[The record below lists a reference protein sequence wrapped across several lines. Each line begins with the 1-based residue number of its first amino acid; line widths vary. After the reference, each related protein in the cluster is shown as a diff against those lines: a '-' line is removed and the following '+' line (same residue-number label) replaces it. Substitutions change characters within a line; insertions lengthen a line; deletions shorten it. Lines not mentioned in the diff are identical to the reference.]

1 MFSVYDPLGV
11 KLLTCLRL
19 QFSHL
24 NKHKFRH
31 GFSDRINP
39 MCACGTKIK
48 TTKIKTT
55 KNKTAKH
62 FFLRCHFYST
72 KDYSFLK
79 ALMKTNLNEDQVN
92 TLLYGSQT
100 NDSKCANQEI
110 LKFVIACIKATTRF
124 GRSLIS
130 NQ

>member
-24 NKHKFRH
+24 NKHKCRH
-31 GFSDRINP
+31 GFSDTINP

-55 KNKTAKH
+55 KQQNISSCVVIFTV
-62 FFLRCHFYST
+62 L

-100 NDSKCANQEI
+100 NNSKRVNQEI
-110 LKFVIACIKATTRF
+110 LKFVIACMKATTRF